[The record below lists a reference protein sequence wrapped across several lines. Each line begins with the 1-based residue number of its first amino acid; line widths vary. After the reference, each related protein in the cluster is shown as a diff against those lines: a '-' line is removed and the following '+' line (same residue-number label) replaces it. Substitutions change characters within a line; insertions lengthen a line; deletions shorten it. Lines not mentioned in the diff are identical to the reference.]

1 VIDLPPRVLI
11 ELRPSNVDIGGVGV
25 FAVCAMKKEEKVADG
40 IHAEDYATLIP
51 WERFDTFDPDV
62 QSKIMDFCI
71 GTPRGFIPPEDLDFN
86 KLSVEWYLNHSC
98 DGNCGFNDVG
108 DFVAIREVGRGV
120 ELTYDYGLAESN
132 PNFIME
138 CSCGSKGCRHKIT
151 GNDWKEPG
159 FRAKNLK
166 YMLPSLR

>member
-1 VIDLPPRVLI
+1 MIDLPPRVLI

-71 GTPRGFIPPEDLDFN
+71 GTPQGSFRQKTWILTSYL
-86 KLSVEWYLNHSC
+86 LS
-98 DGNCGFNDVG
+98 G
-108 DFVAIREVGRGV
+108 I
-120 ELTYDYGLAESN
+120 
-132 PNFIME
+132 
-138 CSCGSKGCRHKIT
+138 
-151 GNDWKEPG
+151 
-159 FRAKNLK
+159 
-166 YMLPSLR
+166 